1 MAHAIRSEPCRLRG
15 EERTC
20 RAVITASGFDPTET
34 SVDICSWRDNFVHMS
49 WAQRP
54 ARPKKYWETANDIK
68 LDCDQCRGHLGIWR
82 RNFGFPQQDEPSA
95 GGELFEKVQ
104 AEFAQAYNRKD
115 IAAMAAFFSENGV
128 RITPAGVFRGREA
141 IGRELQRV
149 VVDLGLHDYSVKR
162 TISRLEGN
170 MVFNAGEW
178 QAKLGD
184 GQQFRGYYSALL
196 VREGD
201 GVKIFEETVNIAVP

>member
-1 MAHAIRSEPCRLRG
+1 MPSNRIAI
-15 EERTC
+15 
-20 RAVITASGFDPTET
+20 AVAAIM
-34 SVDICSWRDNFVHMS
+34 V
-49 WAQRP
+49 
-54 ARPKKYWETANDIK
+54 
-68 LDCDQCRGHLGIWR
+68 
-82 RNFGFPQQDEPSA
+82 FGFVTPASTQQAEPAA
-95 GGELFEKVQ
+95 GGEIFERMQ
-104 AEFAQAYNRKD
+104 SEFAEAYNRKD
-115 IAAMAAFFSENGV
+115 VAAMAGFFSENGV

-149 VVDLGLHDYSVKR
+149 VVDLGLHDYSVR
-162 TISRLEGN
+162 RIVSRLEGN

-201 GVKIFEETVNIAVP
+201 EVKIFQETVNVATP

>member
-1 MAHAIRSEPCRLRG
+1 MLVGTITPASTQQNEPG
-15 EERTC
+15 
-20 RAVITASGFDPTET
+20 
-34 SVDICSWRDNFVHMS
+34 
-49 WAQRP
+49 
-54 ARPKKYWETANDIK
+54 
-68 LDCDQCRGHLGIWR
+68 
-82 RNFGFPQQDEPSA
+82 A

-104 AEFAQAYNRKD
+104 SQFAEAYNRKD

-128 RITPAGVFRGREA
+128 RITPAGIFRGRDA

-149 VVDLGLHDYSVKR
+149 VIELGLHDYSVRR
-162 TISRLEGN
+162 TVSRLEGG

-184 GQQFRGYYSALL
+184 GQQLRGYYSALL

-201 GVKIFEETVNIAVP
+201 GVRIFEETVNVGML